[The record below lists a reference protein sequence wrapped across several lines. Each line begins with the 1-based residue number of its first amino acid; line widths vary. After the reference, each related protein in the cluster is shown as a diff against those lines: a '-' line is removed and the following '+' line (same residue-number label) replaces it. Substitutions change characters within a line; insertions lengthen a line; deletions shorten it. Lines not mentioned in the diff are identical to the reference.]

1 MKSIIVMLAE
11 GFEEI
16 ETLTVVDVMRRAGVN
31 CHMCSINEEE
41 VTGAHE
47 IRVLSDLTLNSPNL
61 NSYDGIVLP
70 GGMPG
75 ALNLKNS
82 IRVIELVKEYFGNGK
97 IVAAICAA
105 PIILEEAGIIKGR
118 KVTSYPDF
126 KEKLG
131 NSIYTEEILVEDEN
145 VLTSRGP
152 ATALPFAFAI
162 LRKLGLNEE
171 AENLYNSMLFSMID
185 KE

>member
-16 ETLTVVDVMRRAGVN
+16 EALTVVDVMRRAGVT
-31 CHMCSINEEE
+31 CLMCSINGEE
-41 VTGAHE
+41 VTGGHG
-47 IRVLSDLTLNSPNL
+47 IKVLSDLTLNSPNL

-75 ALNLKNS
+75 TLNLKNS
-82 IRVIELVKEYFGNGK
+82 IRVIELVKEYYSNGK
-97 IVAAICAA
+97 IVASICAA

-131 NSIYTEEILVEDEN
+131 NSIYSEDIVVEDEN

-152 ATALPFAFAI
+152 ATALPFAFSI

-171 AENLYNSMLFSMID
+171 AENLNDSMLFTMIR
-185 KE
+185 